1 MAMMTL
7 HASALLD
14 FQRVVSIVFESR
26 FCSLLHVLMVFQAEA
41 NKTIEVRNVD
51 EGLTKQI
58 VDDKLLS

>member
-1 MAMMTL
+1 
-7 HASALLD
+7 
-14 FQRVVSIVFESR
+14 
-26 FCSLLHVLMVFQAEA
+26 MVFQAEA